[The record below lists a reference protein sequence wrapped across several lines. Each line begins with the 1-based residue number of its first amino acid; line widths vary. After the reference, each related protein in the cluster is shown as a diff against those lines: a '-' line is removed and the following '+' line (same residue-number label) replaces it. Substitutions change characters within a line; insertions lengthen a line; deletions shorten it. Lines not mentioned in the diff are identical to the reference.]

1 MSLMPEVHVHLPAAL
16 CDLFPGS
23 PRHVDVQAKTVRDVF
38 NALDAQWPGMA
49 DRLRDSSPAIRKHI
63 SVMVDGER
71 LTLNDTL
78 QPCDDVWILTAISG
92 G

>member
-1 MSLMPEVHVHLPAAL
+1 MPEVHVHLPAAL

-23 PRHVDVQAKTVRDVF
+23 PRHLEVQAVDVKGVID
-38 NALDAQWPGMA
+38 ALDQLWPGMG
-49 DRLRDSSPAIRKHI
+49 DRLRNSTPAIRKHI

-71 LTLNDTL
+71 LSLSDAL
-78 QPCDDVWILTAISG
+78 QPRDDVWILTAISG

>member
-1 MSLMPEVHVHLPAAL
+1 MSLTPEVHVHLPAAL

-23 PRHVDVQAKTVRDVF
+23 PRHLDLNASTVADVF
-38 NALDAQWPGMA
+38 EELNELWPGMQ

-71 LTLNDTL
+71 LSLSDALTQGDH
-78 QPCDDVWILTAISG
+78 VWILTAISG